1 MQGTEEE
8 PAEDGE
14 EGSPQPPGSKQWS
27 PSNRGPN
34 NSYILSECVEYI
46 VDEVK
51 LLVRVAEKYQSPR
64 VYLMCPVCGSVE
76 TVKNLGN
83 HCK

>member
-8 PAEDGE
+8 PAEE
-14 EGSPQPPGSKQWS
+14 QGSPQPPGSKQWS
-27 PSNRGPN
+27 PSNRGPS

>member
-8 PAEDGE
+8 EEE
-14 EGSPQPPGSKQWS
+14 EGSPQPPGST
-27 PSNRGPN
+27 NRGGPN

-83 HCK
+83 HC

>member
-8 PAEDGE
+8 PAEE
-14 EGSPQPPGSKQWS
+14 EESSPQPPGSKQLS

>member
-1 MQGTEEE
+1 M
-8 PAEDGE
+8 
-14 EGSPQPPGSKQWS
+14 SPGG
-27 PSNRGPN
+27 NRGPN